1 TSVLNNCDVAA
12 TQNLG
17 CGVEVND
24 VRSYGPT
31 FNNNGGGWYAVERT
45 NAFIK
50 VWFWPRNRGVPSDI
64 SSGSTSVNTDN
75 WYESPNNL
83 SNPRVLFWGTPVA
96 NFPSTTCPISSKFGP
111 HNIIIN
117 RGDWAGAVYGSSGCP
132 SSCVDYVNN
141 NPSAFTNA
149 YFEFNSRRMFQ

>member
-12 TQNLG
+12 TQNSG

-75 WYESPNNL
+75 W
-83 SNPRVLFWGTPVA
+83 GTPVA

-141 NPSAFTNA
+141 NPSAFTSA
-149 YFEFNSRRMFQ
+149 YFEFNSLRIFQ